1 MTKFLGSLIGTPKAA
16 VPASPIP
23 NYLQDSKDWVLAR
36 DTIELAASATDTV
49 QAALLPWETVLNPYT
64 CDASFDDLGTGTT
77 LSLGDIT
84 YPNALCNAT
93 DVATAAG
100 TIKAMKSVDIANY
113 FKPLWQT
120 LGYATLAAAQAVGA
134 QCELL
139 WKINTAA
146 AAGTLSWQLMGTK
159 R

>member
-1 MTKFLGSLIGTPKAA
+1 MTKYYGSLVGTPKQA
-16 VPASPIP
+16 VPPALIP
-23 NYLQDSKDWVLAR
+23 NVLADNKDWVLVR

-49 QAALLPWETVLNPYT
+49 QAALLPWETVLNPYAS
-64 CDASFDDLGTGTT
+64 DISFDDLGTGTT
-77 LSLGDIT
+77 LSLGNVT
-84 YPNALCNAT
+84 YPTALISAT

-100 TIKAMKSVDIANY
+100 TAKAMKSVDIANY

-120 LGYATLAAAQAVGA
+120 LGYATLAAAQAVSA

-139 WKINTAA
+139 FTINTAGA
-146 AAGTLSWQLMGTK
+146 TGTLTWQLVGIK